1 MESKQNTSI
10 ELTSPKAA
18 IIKPDGSVIVVG
30 MEKVTVTTG
39 NLNIQVADEATREE
53 TWRDRFVREYR
64 ELSERIVKLRKMIAL
79 CESKGQTT
87 LDNTPVWLLEAQLNA
102 MKTFK
107 IALDLRCEYE
117 GHQP

>member
-1 MESKQNTSI
+1 MESKQDTSI
-10 ELTSPKAA
+10 ELTSPEAA
-18 IIKPDGSVIVVG
+18 IIQPDGSVIVVG

-39 NLNIQVADEATREE
+39 NLNIQVAEDPREE

-64 ELSERIVKLRKMIAL
+64 ELSERIDKLTGMIAR
-79 CESKGQTT
+79 CISKGQTT

-102 MKTFK
+102 MKTYMK
-107 IALDLRCEYE
+107 TLDLRCKYE